1 MSTRNIIKM
10 LIVVIP
16 MSCLLLSCQGT
27 KSNKSDKLIKAY
39 NLDFNWAIDGPRGF
53 ASPGLWA
60 DADPEEHVKWYHDLG
75 ANTIQTFCVS
85 CNGYAWYKNGVVPA
99 QPGLKH
105 DFLTDVVRLGHKKG
119 MKVMGYFCVA
129 ANTRW
134 GMENPELSY
143 GYPSTYHIPYTR
155 AYLDYLDT
163 AIRDAIKITGLDG
176 FMVDWIWQPKRLSTE
191 GKWLNCEKELF
202 EELMGSSFPGE
213 DNLSDEDYLEYSR
226 KAIALCWDVIYK
238 ATKETDPD
246 CLIWLSCHT
255 PTHPHIINSKMFEEL
270 DWLMNEGGELESVYA
285 VREMVGE
292 HTQLMT
298 CLASWNEQD
307 PRILVP
313 AAIESGVGLYGFT
326 KPAPNSLLQPI
337 DQYLSS
343 PVESFEGDNRNIAT
357 LARIYNGL
365 SLDYIKK

>member
-1 MSTRNIIKM
+1 MKIIKI
-10 LIVVIP
+10 LIAGI
-16 MSCLLLSCQGT
+16 LLSGLLGSCQGT
-27 KSNKSDKLIKAY
+27 KPDKGDKLIKAY
-39 NLDFNWAIDGPRGF
+39 NLDFNWGEGGPNDF
-53 ASPGLWA
+53 ARPGLWA
-60 DADPEEHVKWYHDLG
+60 DADPEEHVKWYHDMG

-85 CNGYAWYKNGVVPA
+85 CNGYAWYKNGVVPP
-99 QPGLKH
+99 QPGLKY
-105 DFLTDVVRLGHKKG
+105 DFLTDMVRLGHERG
-119 MKVMGYFCVA
+119 MKVMGYFCIA

-143 GYPSTYHIPYTR
+143 WYPSTYHIPYTKE
-155 AYLDYLDT
+155 YLDYLDS

-191 GKWLNCEKELF
+191 GKWLNCEKEMF
-202 EELMGSSFPGE
+202 KEIMGKSFPGE
-213 DNLSDEDYLEYSR
+213 ENLSDEDYLEYSR
-226 KAIALCWDVIYK
+226 KAIDLCWDVIYS

-255 PTHPHIINSKMFEEL
+255 PTHPHIINSEMFEEL
-270 DWLMNEGGELESVYA
+270 DWLMNEGGELESVDA

-298 CLASWNEQD
+298 CLANWNEQD
-307 PRILVP
+307 PKILVP

-326 KPAPNSLLQPI
+326 KPDPNSLLQPI

-343 PVESFEGDNRNIAT
+343 PIESFEGDSRNIAT
-357 LARIYNGL
+357 LARIYNGYP
-365 SLDYIKK
+365 LDYIKKQK